1 MVRGDGNSCK
11 WDVPPLEITE
21 ILPNAIGS
29 DTGNEFIEVHNNT
42 NQMIDLSLYSV
53 AVGINGDKVYGF
65 PVGATIAPGE
75 YRAFSDSLMK
85 FTLVNTTSRVVLNG
99 IDGSV
104 QGDTG
109 AYDSPADGE
118 SWALIDGV
126 WQYANQPTPGA
137 PNKASLPDEVPVDT
151 TDTSPAPC
159 PAGKYR
165 NPLTNRCRKIST
177 AGLTPCKD
185 GQYRSEET
193 NRCRNIVTA
202 SVQKPCKDNQY
213 RSEETNRCRNLPASA
228 VPEAAF
234 AVQPVKDNGVVFVG
248 WLALSGVGLLAGGY
262 AAWEW
267 RSELAALWRRGLD
280 RFHKS

>member
-118 SWALIDGV
+118 SWALID
-126 WQYANQPTPGA
+126 
-137 PNKASLPDEVPVDT
+137 
-151 TDTSPAPC
+151 
-159 PAGKYR
+159 
-165 NPLTNRCRKIST
+165 
-177 AGLTPCKD
+177 
-185 GQYRSEET
+185 
-193 NRCRNIVTA
+193 
-202 SVQKPCKDNQY
+202 
-213 RSEETNRCRNLPASA
+213 
-228 VPEAAF
+228 
-234 AVQPVKDNGVVFVG
+234 
-248 WLALSGVGLLAGGY
+248 
-262 AAWEW
+262 
-267 RSELAALWRRGLD
+267 
-280 RFHKS
+280 